1 MTTFAELVRAR
12 ADDDSVALRFEDD
25 AWTYREWVRECV
37 ARASLFASMRV
48 EGPPHFGLLLENVP
62 DFTMWTGAAALSGA
76 TMVGLN
82 PTRRGAELARDIT
95 HTQCQLVITDAAN
108 RPLLDGLDLGAAN
121 DRVLV
126 IDDPTYATLLAPHRD
141 AVHRDAVL
149 PEVAVE
155 ESTQLLLLFTSG
167 TSGAPKAVI
176 CSHGRLHRISSGI
189 LALTDLTADDV
200 SYVSMPL
207 FHSNALFVGW
217 GPALVAGAT
226 VALRRKFSASGFLP
240 DVRKFGATFFNYVGK
255 PLTYVVAT
263 PEQPDDADNPLIR
276 GYGNEGAEADVRR
289 FAERFACTLTDG
301 FGSTESGLSISRV
314 DDMPAGALGVALDT
328 VKVMNQDTGEE
339 CPPARFDA
347 DGKLLNGDEAT
358 GELVNFAPPS
368 FEGYWDNDEANAERM
383 RNGAYWS
390 GDLAY
395 RDDVG
400 FFYFAGRSVD
410 WMRVDGENFAG
421 APIERI
427 VMRHPD
433 VLLAAVYGVPDPGVG
448 DRVMV
453 SVQLASDATFDPD
466 AFAAFLGAQRDLGP
480 KWVPTFVR
488 VVGTF
493 PMTETN
499 KVLKRELVRER
510 FDTRDPIWWRPHRDL
525 TYVPLEPQSSKESQR

>member
-12 ADDDSVALRFEDD
+12 ADDDDIALLFEDD
-25 AWTYREWVRECV
+25 AWTYREWVRECA
-37 ARASLFASMRV
+37 ARAALFASMRV
-48 EGPPHFGLLLENVP
+48 DGPPHLGLLLENVP
-62 DFTMWTGAAALSGA
+62 DFTMWTGAAAVSGA

-95 HTQCQLVITDAAN
+95 HTRCQLVVTDAAN

-121 DRVLV
+121 GRVLV
-126 IDDPTYATLLAPHRD
+126 IDDPGYADVLAPHRD
-141 AVHRDAVL
+141 APL
-149 PEVAVE
+149 PDVTVDE
-155 ESTQLLLLFTSG
+155 ETQLLLLFTSG

-176 CSHGRLHRISSGI
+176 CSHRRLLRISRGI
-189 LALTDLTADDV
+189 VALTALTADDV
-200 SYVSMPL
+200 SYVCMPL

-226 VALRRKFSASGFLP
+226 VALRRRFSASGFLP

-289 FAERFACTLTDG
+289 FEARFACTLTDG
-301 FGSTESGLSISRV
+301 FGSTETGVSISRV
-314 DDMPAGALGVALDT
+314 DGMPAGSLGVAPET
-328 VKVMNQDTGEE
+328 VKVMDPETGEE
-339 CPPARFDA
+339 CPTARFDA
-347 DGKLLNGDEAT
+347 DGRLLNAEAAT

-383 RNGAYWS
+383 RDGAYWS

-395 RDDVG
+395 RDDAG
-400 FFYFAGRSVD
+400 FFYFAGRSID

-427 VMRHPD
+427 LMRHPD

-448 DRVMV
+448 DQVMA
-453 SVQLASDATFDPD
+453 SVQLASGATFAPD
-466 AFAAFLGAQRDLGP
+466 GFATFLAAQRDLGP
-480 KWVPTFVR
+480 KWVPTYVR
-488 VVGTF
+488 VVEAF

-499 KVLKRELVRER
+499 KVLKRELVREG
-510 FDTRDPIWWRPHRDL
+510 FDTAEPIWWRPNRDL
-525 TYVPLEPQSSKESQR
+525 TYVPFDPSSTATQSLEAS

>member
-126 IDDPTYATLLAPHRD
+126 IDDPTYATLLAPHQD
-141 AVHRDAVL
+141 AVP

-240 DVRKFGATFFNYVGK
+240 DVRKFGATFFNYVRK

-395 RDDVG
+395 RDDAG

-525 TYVPLEPQSSKESQR
+525 TYVPLEPQSSKE

>member
-1 MTTFAELVRAR
+1 
-12 ADDDSVALRFEDD
+12 
-25 AWTYREWVRECV
+25 
-37 ARASLFASMRV
+37 
-48 EGPPHFGLLLENVP
+48 
-62 DFTMWTGAAALSGA
+62 
-76 TMVGLN
+76 MV
-82 PTRRGAELARDIT
+82 
-95 HTQCQLVITDAAN
+95 TDAAN
-108 RPLLDGLDLGAAN
+108 RPLLDGLELGAAN

-126 IDDPTYATLLAPHRD
+126 IDDPAYAVRLAPHHD
-141 AVHRDAVL
+141 APL
-149 PEVAVE
+149 PDRSVD

-176 CSHGRLHRISSGI
+176 CSHGRLHRIASGI
-189 LALTDLTADDV
+189 RALTDLTADDV

-226 VALRRKFSASGFLP
+226 VALRRRFSASGFLP

-263 PEQPDDADNPLIR
+263 PEQPDDADNPLVR

-289 FAERFACTLTDG
+289 FAARFACKLTDG
-301 FGSTESGLSISRV
+301 FGSTETGVSISRV
-314 DDMPAGALGVALDT
+314 EGMPAGALGVAPET
-328 VKVMNQDTGEE
+328 VKVVNPETGEE
-339 CPPARFDA
+339 CPPARFDG
-347 DGKLLNGDEAT
+347 DGKLLNADEAT
-358 GELVNFAPPS
+358 GELVNYAPPS
-368 FEGYWDNDEANAERM
+368 FEGYWDNEEANAERM
-383 RNGAYWS
+383 RDGAYWS

-395 RDDVG
+395 RDDAE

-427 VMRHPD
+427 VMRHPG

-453 SVQLASDATFDPD
+453 SLQLVPGATFDPD
-466 AFAAFLGAQRDLGP
+466 GFAAFLAEQRDLSP
-480 KWVPTFVR
+480 KWAPTFVR
-488 VVGTF
+488 VVDTF

-499 KVLKRELVRER
+499 KILKRELVRQHL
-510 FDTRDPIWWRPHRDL
+510 DTPDPIWWRPDRDL
-525 TYVPLEPQSSKESQR
+525 TYVPLDPDLLEAS